1 MSDSPGP
8 NAAPPT
14 AIRRRLP
21 PALLFVVLMTV
32 YLTNEGPIPIRD
44 TLVNTYL
51 PVRFLVDGSLTFT
64 PRDTPFLFAWT
75 LEEPYR
81 TKWEFQRREGMT
93 DLVVESWDSEILGK
107 RAWELADEGILKVSR
122 PLYALTPSTREG
134 RYVSIYGPGAGL
146 SAVPYFGAL
155 ALIKGNW
162 RENSRILWGE
172 ARVFASACIAGS
184 AVVLYFTL
192 MLLLPQ
198 GPSIALS
205 LLYGLGSCVW
215 CEPTQMLWQQT
226 PTVLFV
232 TLGLY
237 FLMRLSE
244 KPRFGAACGL
254 ALGLAVLCR
263 PTAGLLLMA
272 AAIVVFIGEKKSR
285 LPFVL
290 GALPPLLFLAGYNAW
305 FLGSP
310 FRFGQVAAAESL
322 TAGADSASQPSFVAR
337 AAGLLISPS
346 RGLLVFS
353 PFLGFAFWGAADSW
367 KNHSR
372 LALRALSV
380 AFLAELVVASS
391 WFSWHAGWSFGYRI
405 LVEWIPVLFLLLAPV
420 VPRILRC
427 KPLAIT
433 FAALGLWSIGLQ
445 VLGAYGYLPDAWNA
459 RPAYEIEKAGQPVL
473 VAEPPAEGGK
483 KVPMDVDQPRFQDRL
498 WSVGDSQIVY
508 LMSRPGV
515 FAECAREK
523 RRSLEFAERQKG
535 GPPPSR

>member
-1 MSDSPGP
+1 MSDSPET
-8 NAAPPT
+8 NAAPST

-21 PALLFVVLMTV
+21 PALLFVVLMAV

-51 PVRFLVDGSLTFT
+51 PVRFLTDGSLTFS
-64 PRDTPFLFAWT
+64 PRETPFLFAWT

-81 TKWEFQRREGMT
+81 TKWEFQKRDGVT

-107 RAWELADEGILKVSR
+107 QAWELADEGVLKLSR

-134 RYVSIYGPGAGL
+134 RYVNIYGPGAGL

-155 ALIKGNW
+155 ALLKGNW
-162 RENSRILWGE
+162 KENSRILWGE

-198 GPSIALS
+198 APSIALS

-226 PTVLFV
+226 PTLLFV

-263 PTAGLLLMA
+263 PTAGLLLLGA
-272 AAIVVFIGEKKSR
+272 AVTVFVSERKSR

-290 GALPPLLFLAGYNAW
+290 AALPPLLFLAAYNAW

-310 FRFGQVAAAESL
+310 FRFGQVAAAETITGGAEPL
-322 TAGADSASQPSFVAR
+322 TESSFVTR
-337 AAGLLISPS
+337 AAGLLISP
-346 RGLLVFS
+346 
-353 PFLGFAFWGAADSW
+353 FWGAAECW
-367 KNHSR
+367 KNRSR
-372 LALRALSV
+372 PALRAV
-380 AFLAELVVASS
+380 GIAFLAELGVASS

-405 LVEWIPVLFLLLAPV
+405 LVEWTPVLFLLLAPV
-420 VPRILRC
+420 APRILRS
-427 KPLAIT
+427 KPLTIA

-459 RPAYEIEKAGQPVL
+459 RPAYEVERGGQRVL
-473 VAEPPAEGGK
+473 VAEPPAEGAK
-483 KVPMDVDQPRFQDRL
+483 KVPMNVDLPTFQDRL

-508 LMSRPGV
+508 LIGRPGV
-515 FAECAREK
+515 FKECAREK
-523 RRSLEFAERQKG
+523 RRSLEFADRQKE

>member
-1 MSDSPGP
+1 MNESPGP

-32 YLTNEGPIPIRD
+32 YLANEGPIPIRD

-51 PVRFLVDGSLTFT
+51 PVRLLTDGSLTFS
-64 PRDTPFLFAWT
+64 PRETPFLFAWK

-81 TKWEFQRREGMT
+81 TKWEFQKGEGMT
-93 DLVVESWDSEILGK
+93 DVFVESWDSEILGK
-107 RAWELADEGILKVSR
+107 KASELAGEGILKLSR
-122 PLYALTPSTREG
+122 PLYAVTPSIRDD
-134 RYVSIYGPGAGL
+134 RYVNIYGPGAGL

-162 RENSRILWGE
+162 KENSRILWGE

-184 AVVLYFTL
+184 AVALYFTL

-198 GPSIALS
+198 APSIGLS

-215 CEPTQMLWQQT
+215 CEPSQMLWQQT

-232 TLGLY
+232 TLGLH
-237 FLMRLSE
+237 FLLRLSE
-244 KPRFGAACGL
+244 RPRFGAACGL

-263 PTAGLLLMA
+263 PTAGLLLLA
-272 AAIVVFIGEKKSR
+272 AAVVVFTGERKAR

-290 GALPPLLFLAGYNAW
+290 AALPPLLFLAGYNAW

-310 FRFGQVAAAESL
+310 FRFGQVAAAETL
-322 TAGADSASQPSFVAR
+322 TAGAESLPESSFVTR

-353 PFLGFAFWGAADSW
+353 PFLGFAFWGAADCW
-367 KNHSR
+367 KNR
-372 LALRALSV
+372 RWPALRAVSA
-380 AFLAELVVASS
+380 AFLAGLVVASS

-420 VPRILRC
+420 APRILRC

-433 FAALGLWSIGLQ
+433 FAALGLWSIGVQ
-445 VLGAYGYLPDAWNA
+445 ALGAYGYLPDAWNA
-459 RPAYEIEKAGQPVL
+459 RPAYEIERGGQRVL
-473 VAEPPAEGGK
+473 VTESPPEGGK
-483 KVPMDVDQPRFQDRL
+483 KVPMDVDQPRFQNRL

-508 LMSRPGV
+508 LIGRPGV
-515 FAECAREK
+515 FKECAREK
-523 RRSLEFAERQKG
+523 RRHLEFTERQKE